1 MSEQNIRIRLTGESD
16 IDKLNQDLQNLED
29 QERDIRAEMLKTQA
43 EYQKQV
49 AAIQTNVKGR
59 EAQIAA
65 NEKLQ
70 NKHTENQ

>member
-49 AAIQTNVKGR
+49 AAIQANVKGR

-65 NEKLQ
+65 IDKLQ
-70 NKHTENQ
+70 KTHT

>member
-16 IDKLNQDLQNLED
+16 IDKLNQDLQNLQD
-29 QERDIRAEMLKTQA
+29 QERAIRAEMLKTQA

-49 AAIQTNVKGR
+49 YDIQANVKGR

-65 NEKLQ
+65 
-70 NKHTENQ
+70 